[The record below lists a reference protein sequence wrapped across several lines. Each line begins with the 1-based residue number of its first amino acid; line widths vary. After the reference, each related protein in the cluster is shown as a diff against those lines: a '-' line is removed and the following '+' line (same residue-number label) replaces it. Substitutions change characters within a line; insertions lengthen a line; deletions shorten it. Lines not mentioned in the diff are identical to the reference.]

1 MRYLALLSLISIH
14 HYFVFCQSNIETPF
28 GFDRIKIE
36 MTTAE
41 LVKEMGPPEKIVS
54 YEEEKKVWLD
64 ADYDLDKALV
74 YHIGF
79 DQVYVFDYQN
89 DYCLWKAYIKD
100 DRVIYMNLTSRF
112 VRDLHLD
119 KVSVRNQFGFGTSA
133 SKVEEVLG
141 KNFFPDRAF
150 SYTDYLYADLGI
162 RFTFKQNHLTNIYLF
177 RRFKNRADLGKLVKY
192 YPKDN

>member
-1 MRYLALLSLISIH
+1 
-14 HYFVFCQSNIETPF
+14 
-28 GFDRIKIE
+28 
-36 MTTAE
+36 MTTSE
-41 LVKEMGPPEKIVS
+41 LVQEMGQPEKIVS
-54 YEEEKKVWLD
+54 YQEEEKVWLD
-64 ADYDLDKALV
+64 ADYNLDKALV

-79 DQVYVFDYQN
+79 DEVYIFDYQN
-89 DYCLWKAYIKD
+89 KYCLWKAYIKD
-100 DRVIYMNLTSRF
+100 DKVIYMNLTSRF
-112 VRDLHLD
+112 VRDNYIN
-119 KVSVRNQFGFGTSA
+119 KVKVRNEFGFGAKISTVVTSM
-133 SKVEEVLG
+133 G

>member
-1 MRYLALLSLISIH
+1 
-14 HYFVFCQSNIETPF
+14 
-28 GFDRIKIE
+28 
-36 MTTAE
+36 MTTSQ
-41 LVKEMGPPEKIVS
+41 LIKEMGAPKKIVS
-54 YEEEKKVWLD
+54 YSEEKKVWLD
-64 ADYDLDKALV
+64 GDYDLDKALV

-79 DQVYVFDYQN
+79 DQVYVYDYQN
-89 DYCLWKAYIKD
+89 KYCLWKAYIKD

-112 VRDLHLD
+112 VQDLYLHKI
-119 KVSVRNQFGFGTSA
+119 KVRGQIGFGA
-133 SKVEEVLG
+133 SISEIERLMG

-177 RRFKNRADLGKLVKY
+177 RRFKNRADLGKLTRY